1 MFTRL
6 YLITRNSAHTVSQP
20 PSLESP
26 AKVKLKKIKHAE
38 VIGPV
43 PEGTGVHLMFLSP
56 CSSSSRCRGRGRR
69 RRSRAHDAIHGNSIH
84 LMRRRR
90 DNERRA
96 KVVHDSTCPQQR
108 RRSEIEMP
116 RGLVSGA
123 ILPDPHWPSPL
134 PPGLTRGTVL
144 QKRCQ
149 EQRCHWLMT
158 DVKTFQKPAVGRR
171 LTSGTVGTVQS
182 DVGSSSCLWE
192 TNDRDGRRVWIRA
205 RVTNV

>member
-6 YLITRNSAHTVSQP
+6 YLITRNSEHTVSQP
-20 PSLESP
+20 LSLESP

-56 CSSSSRCRGRGRR
+56 CSSSSRCRGRRRR

-84 LMRRRR
+84 LMRQRR

-123 ILPDPHWPSPL
+123 ILPVLTGPPTAEAMSGTAMPL
-134 PPGLTRGTVL
+134 VDDRRQDVSKTGRGT
-144 QKRCQ
+144 
-149 EQRCHWLMT
+149 
-158 DVKTFQKPAVGRR
+158 
-171 LTSGTVGTVQS
+171 TSNQ
-182 DVGSSSCLWE
+182 W
-192 TNDRDGRRVWIRA
+192 
-205 RVTNV
+205 